1 MRESSLNDVG
11 GPVSTPVSASGA
23 KARRMSDVVVAA
35 PLRLEALAI
44 KAGGRRLRVYKTGMG
59 PARSHAA
66 IARLRSDPA
75 AALVVMGVCGGLDER
90 CEPGEVVIAD
100 ELLDGERVADDRVA
114 CPSAG
119 PLGEA
124 LERRG
129 IAVRRG
135 AVVSVARIAHGEKRV
150 ELRERGAIV
159 VDMESAWLAEGAQGR
174 PLAVIRVVADTPSR
188 EVTRPLLTL
197 VGAARAALSLRRVA
211 AVLEELVCEQG
222 AHTVLGGGGSGPRDP
237 SNGPMASERGRDGGS
252 G

>member
-1 MRESSLNDVG
+1 V
-11 GPVSTPVSASGA
+11 
-23 KARRMSDVVVAA
+23 SDVLVTA

-44 KAGGRRLRVYKTGMG
+44 RAGARRLRIQKTGMG
-59 PARSHAA
+59 RARSLAA
-66 IARLRSDPA
+66 VAGLRDDPA

-100 ELLDGERVADDRVA
+100 ELLDGEREEHGDSDVRERGDAEHAGQPARVA

-119 PLGEA
+119 PLAEA

-129 IAVRRG
+129 VEVRRG

-159 VDMESAWLAEGAQGR
+159 VDMESAWLAGGAGER

-197 VGAARAALSLRRVA
+197 VGAARAALSLRRTA
-211 AVLEELVCEQG
+211 AALEELVRMQG
-222 AHTVLGGGGSGPRDP
+222 VHAVLGGAIQSA
-237 SNGPMASERGRDGGS
+237 NEV
-252 G
+252 